1 MLVRSESC
9 GDLSDQEFVEC
20 LSDLKFIKNLSD
32 FVICLVPVR
41 SGGTVVECL
50 KKILNCRKQRDGMK
64 KRRKGERKEIC

>member
-1 MLVRSESC
+1 VLVRSESC

-32 FVICLVPVR
+32 FVKCLVPVR
-41 SGGTVVECL
+41 SGATVVKCL
-50 KKILNCRKQRDGMK
+50 NYRKQRDGMK